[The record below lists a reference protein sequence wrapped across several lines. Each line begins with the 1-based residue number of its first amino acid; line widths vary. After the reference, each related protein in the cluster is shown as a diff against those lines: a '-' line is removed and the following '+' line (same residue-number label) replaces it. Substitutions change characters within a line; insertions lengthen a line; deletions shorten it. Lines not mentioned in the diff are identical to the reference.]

1 MVASNR
7 IKIYNHVIL
16 FMANSTF
23 SSVLNDFHHEIKA
36 NSCNFIQLNMISI
49 TYILI

>member
-7 IKIYNHVIL
+7 IKNKNHVIL
-16 FMANSTF
+16 FMAKSTF
-23 SSVLNDFHHEIKA
+23 RSVLNDFHHEITA
-36 NSCNFIQLNMISI
+36 NFCNFIHRNMISI